1 MRSMRKLTAHGFGA
15 LPDFSLCQKLLG
27 SEIYSFVW
35 SRHLW
40 LLYCKRMQR
49 ILSFSTPWH
58 WTYTQSTTGHNW
70 MKPVT
75 VATCA
80 HAFMMIWPLAKGMM
94 TGSTRVGGNFCH
106 GHHRPVTLKCVTTV
120 FQIIFSTAWHLAHRR
135 SKREKVRFPGKRWDP
150 WSELPN
156 NQNPKSQPKNWIK
169 PRSAVVIGSA
179 DPLKFRSESRIRAK
193 ILTKSA
199 DP

>member
-15 LPDFSLCQKLLG
+15 LPDFSLCQNLLG
-27 SEIYSFVW
+27 SEIYSFVC

-40 LLYCKRMQR
+40 LLHCKRMQR
-49 ILSFSTPWH
+49 TLSFSTPWH
-58 WTYTQSTTGHNW
+58 WTYTQTTTGHNW
-70 MKPVT
+70 MKPVS

-80 HAFMMIWPLAKGMM
+80 HAFMMIWPLAKDPAKDLNDD
-94 TGSTRVGGNFCH
+94 RVNFRH
-106 GHHRPVTLKCVTTV
+106 GHHGPVTLKCVTTV

-150 WSELPN
+150 RSELPN
-156 NQNPKSQPKNWIK
+156 NQNPKSEPKNWIK

-179 DPLKFRSESRIRAK
+179 DPLKFRSESTIRAK